1 MKLRSLEVHRL
12 PDNVYM
18 VNEFDMNMM
27 YIVVGS
33 EKCLVI
39 DTGTRCTDGFLPIVR
54 EIVKGKPYDVIL
66 THGHVDHVGGVG
78 LFEEIHIHPA
88 DLEAV
93 TRGNGLEG
101 AGNVFNRRRYSAR
114 GFAVN
119 PEGTLP
125 FSMDDYRE
133 TDTSKIRWITVREGF
148 TFDLG
153 DRTLEVLEMPGH
165 TPGHIVLLDRKF
177 RILFAGDN
185 VSRILILPETEN
197 HKDIVSVWTTG
208 AEKILAMGSLY
219 DVIYAG
225 HLCPA
230 PRILFEDQVE
240 LSRRILSGE
249 AVEQFVQADEFRGM
263 LYVYGLAH
271 FTIRTEN
278 LASRNYARIPH
289 PEIG

>member
-1 MKLRSLEVHRL
+1 MKLRNLEVHRL

-33 EKCLVI
+33 ERCLVI

-54 EIVKGKPYDVIL
+54 DIVKGKPYDVVL
-66 THGHVDHVGGVG
+66 THSHVDHVGGVG
-78 LFEEIHIHPA
+78 LFDKIHVHPA
-88 DLEAV
+88 DLEAI

-125 FSMDDYRE
+125 FSMDDYQE
-133 TDTSKIRWITVREGF
+133 TDTSLITWVTIEEGF
-148 TFDLG
+148 CFDLG
-153 DRTLEVLEMPGH
+153 DRKLEVFEMPGH
-165 TPGHIVLLDRKF
+165 TPGCIVLLDRKN

-185 VSRILILPETEN
+185 VSKILILPETED
-197 HKDIVSVWTTG
+197 HKEIVSTWLQG
-208 AEKILAMGSLY
+208 AEKVLAMGDSF

-230 PRILFEDQVE
+230 PRKLFEDQVE
-240 LSRRILSGE
+240 LGRHILSGE
-249 AVEQFVQADEFRGM
+249 AVEQYIQADEFRGM
-263 LYVYGLAH
+263 LYVYGLAY
-271 FTIRTEN
+271 FTIRKEN
-278 LASRNYARIPH
+278 LGTRNYARIPH